1 MATAFANCEEVLD
14 IVTPDVKHAAQRSK
28 LLFIDLNDSAPSLG
42 GSALAQVFD
51 QVGDSCPSVDLAL
64 LQRAFRIL
72 HSLIKQQHVLAG
84 HDRSDGGLITT
95 LLEMVFAG
103 DCGAEITLP
112 AGVDSTAYLFN
123 EGLGWGIEVDEALCE
138 PLLRSFA
145 DSSVSA
151 VVVGT
156 TTTERRVVV
165 KQGERVLL
173 DEATLA
179 LREEWERTSYE
190 LELMTYNKTYVE
202 KVVMNARREA

>member
-1 MATAFANCEEVLD
+1 M
-14 IVTPDVKHAAQRSK
+14 
-28 LLFIDLNDSAPSLG
+28 
-42 GSALAQVFD
+42 
-51 QVGDSCPSVDLAL
+51 
-64 LQRAFRIL
+64 
-72 HSLIKQQHVLAG
+72 
-84 HDRSDGGLITT
+84 
-95 LLEMVFAG
+95 FAG

-112 AGVDSTAYLFN
+112 EGVDSTAYLFN
-123 EGLGWGIEVDEALCE
+123 EGLGWVIEVDEPLCE

-156 TTTERRVVV
+156 TTPERRVVV